1 MQTRP
6 NTKSN
11 PFLGSLRQVAI
22 AIGKREG
29 IKIVFSGNRAKTD
42 GKVIY
47 LPSSLPAD
55 DTEVET
61 MLRGY
66 LDHEVG
72 HIKHTNFGL
81 PKPSHRLIH
90 TFTNV
95 FEDIRI
101 EKAMGYEYPGC
112 AINLREN
119 VHFLKETGRIKRA
132 DKDTKPL
139 DAALW
144 AISYGARVKHLKNNL
159 KEEATAY
166 RKIAAKQLGEP
177 VISIIDHAIG
187 ESGCLTSTAQ
197 ARRLAEQTYDKLNK
211 LLQEP
216 PPEPPQPQPQQDD
229 SQQDQDDQQQDGQG
243 EEQGGE
249 GSDQGD
255 QDSQNNDDSSQD
267 QDDSKGGDQGQ
278 GTGSDASQSDDNSKG
293 SPSPSNGSDA
303 NPDSQDSG
311 SGDSMT
317 DKQRKNLKGLLDTSE
332 QDLEDIEDELDVAKQ
347 SAEAIGTGDQAS
359 FDRQDGTAGLND
371 TSGNTGEVGT
381 EPSGAGGHIPHI
393 NEVSEESLKT
403 VGLRGKL
410 AGLFQA
416 SKLKRDNPKLT
427 GVKIDRRAVHRLA
440 ANTPDTRI
448 FEQRHEKVNNNTA
461 ITILVDKS
469 GSMDGTR
476 IITATAAALSI
487 AKAVESMPDI
497 SCSVGAFPQHTSS
510 GIGVMELKRYGEKPK
525 TPRFAIHA
533 SGGTPMDVGLRWAG
547 QITWPRK
554 ENRKIVLV
562 LTDGEPDNPPKATQM
577 AELLKENGIE
587 CYGIGIGAGTERNV
601 KLLFGSNA
609 KEIVNIEDLA
619 DAMFDTLIDA
629 MTKRR

>member
-1 MQTRP
+1 MRT
-6 NTKSN
+6 NIKSN

-29 IKIVFSGNRAKTD
+29 IKIIFSGSGAKTD
-42 GKVIY
+42 GKTIY

-55 DTEVET
+55 DSEVEI

-72 HIKHTNFGL
+72 HIKHTNFDL
-81 PKPSHRLIH
+81 PKPSHPLIH

-112 AINLREN
+112 AVNLREN
-119 VHFLKETGRIKRA
+119 VHYLKESGRIKGPG
-132 DKDTKPL
+132 KDTKPL
-139 DAALW
+139 SAALW
-144 AISYGARVKHLKNNL
+144 SISYGARVKHLKNNL
-159 KEEATAY
+159 KEEASAY
-166 RKIAAKQLGEP
+166 RKIAVKQLGEP
-177 VISIIDHAIG
+177 VIHIIDHAIS

-216 PPEPPQPQPQQDD
+216 PPEAPQPQPQQDYP
-229 SQQDQDDQQQDGQG
+229 QQDQDDQQQDGQG
-243 EEQGGE
+243 EGQGDE
-249 GSDQGD
+249 GSDKGD
-255 QDSQNNDDSSQD
+255 QDNQKSDNSSQN
-267 QDDSKGGDQGQ
+267 QDDSNDGDQGQ
-278 GTGSDASQSDDNSKG
+278 ETGSDASQSDDNGNG
-293 SPSPSNGSDA
+293 SPSPSDDGNVD
-303 NPDSQDSG
+303 PDSQDSG
-311 SGDSMT
+311 SGGSMT
-317 DKQRKNLKGLLDTSE
+317 DKQRKTLQGLLDTSE

-347 SAEAIGTGDQAS
+347 SAEAIGKGDKAKL
-359 FDRQDGTAGLND
+359 DHQDGTAGLND
-371 TSGNTGEVGT
+371 TSGNTGEVET
-381 EPSGAGGHIPHI
+381 EASGAGGHIPHI

-440 ANTPDTRI
+440 ANTPDTPI

-469 GSMDGTR
+469 SSMSGTR

-487 AKAVESMPDI
+487 AKAVESMPDV
-497 SCSVGAFPQHTSS
+497 SCSVGAFPINGSN
-510 GIGVMELKRYGEKPK
+510 GVLEIKRYGEKPK
-525 TPRFAIHA
+525 VPRFAIRA
-533 SGGTPMDVGLRWAG
+533 SGNTPMDIGLRWAG

-562 LTDGEPDNPPKATQM
+562 LTDGEPDNSYKAVQM

-601 KLLFGSNA
+601 KSLFGSNA